1 MYNAFIFICR
11 ERKEFMSSGFSP
23 TQPHLLFFFPEL
35 ESDRTNQKYFVK
47 FPTRQNPNGNWI
59 DFSSCVYVN
68 ESVSVWQNFAS
79 AKKARR
85 EKYML
90 N

>member
-1 MYNAFIFICR
+1 MHSFSFVESVKNLWAPAFLQLNLIY
-11 ERKEFMSSGFSP
+11 S
-23 TQPHLLFFFPEL
+23 FFFPEL